1 MRLHLRLITAGLMAV
16 PAGAFAADP
25 VKWNPPPD
33 DASLGILREVF
44 GNVVDFVIGN
54 GVSAAELG
62 NNNTVLAAGFEVFNT
77 AILFLAMIFV
87 AYSSIMG
94 VVNTAHDGEFLG
106 KKMSSI
112 WVPIRTV
119 GGSALLLPLAGGF
132 SLIQI
137 MILWLT
143 LQGVGVGDKAW
154 QAMLGRIDQ
163 SGMINHPNM
172 PNARPLVANIMR
184 FEVCMAAMNKHY
196 AEAERVDRISVQETV
211 SHIFSMVPSDKAFGG
226 TGAVGGL
233 GAFGVNFEAVPIPV
247 TSFNW
252 AASDGSYIR
261 NNVCGGISWEESPQS
276 QAGNARYLDT
286 ARVSKAHA
294 AAVRQVIAAVRPVAQ
309 RIVAGE
315 KPSSDVILSAAYNY
329 ENQVRQAARSAVDAA
344 NSNSKDAFVDYA
356 SAGGW
361 VFAGSY
367 YNHIIALNDAVQL
380 SVNSLPTSN
389 SIDIQD
395 KESQDALVGFKDAM
409 AVTEEFLKVR
419 SHTAQAAYEQEMKLD
434 TDACTDP
441 LPNTWEAIRKCLSKP
456 ALVGIEMMT
465 ANMAGSNTSHVAQV
479 KSLGDII
486 MDVAWAQ
493 AGVLAV
499 ASGFADAKLVDYS
512 VGAFFSLK
520 GAMGSISFMVNAM
533 IMAMLAA
540 GAMMAFYVPMI
551 PFITWTVGVIKWVVS
566 IAEAMVAAPIFA
578 AAHIH
583 PDGDDAVGRAGPG
596 YMIILTTVLRPI
608 LMLFGL
614 IMSIGVAQPIAHFVN
629 AGFMLAVKGSMHDS
643 ANGLGA
649 FVAYTVIYV
658 IIMTTVLHS
667 VFALIHWIPDNTM
680 RWMGN
685 AVGMGGV
692 GDSEG
697 RESQHVFA
705 GAASHTRGIAGG
717 SHSGGRSKNGG
728 GGAPAGPGSDGGGST
743 SDSDHQQTPRGGGG
757 QGEGDSGGGD
767 RTQPH

>member
-1 MRLHLRLITAGLMAV
+1 MRRLFWLFTA
-16 PAGAFAADP
+16 AFAATPGIALAADP
-25 VKWNPPPD
+25 VKWNPPD
-33 DASLGILREVF
+33 DDSSLGILREIF

-54 GVSAAELG
+54 GVTAANLG
-62 NNNTVLAAGFEVFNT
+62 SNNTVLAAGFEVFNT
-77 AILFLAMIFV
+77 AILFLAMLFV

-106 KKMSSI
+106 RKMSSI

-137 MILWLT
+137 LILWLT

-163 SGMINHPNM
+163 SGMINHPNI
-172 PNARPLVANIMR
+172 PNARPLVANILR
-184 FEVCMAAMNKHY
+184 YEVCMAAMNQHY
-196 AEAERVDRISVQETV
+196 SEVGRADRISVQE
-211 SHIFSMVPSDKAFGG
+211 SGSYISSLVPTDDIAGG
-226 TGAVGGL
+226 TGLIGNSGM
-233 GAFGVNFEAVPIPV
+233 FGVNYKSMTIPI
-247 TSFNW
+247 TTFSW
-252 AASDGSYIR
+252 AASNGSYIR
-261 NNVCGGISWEESPQS
+261 KNVCGGISWEESPQS

-286 ARVSKAHA
+286 TKITAAHA
-294 AAVRQVIAAVRPVAQ
+294 AAVRQVIASVRPVAQ

-315 KPSSDVILSAAYNY
+315 KPNSDVILSASYEY
-329 ENQVRQAARSAVDAA
+329 ENRLRQAARAAVDTA
-344 NSNSKDAFVDYA
+344 NVASKDAFVDYA
-356 SAGGW
+356 STGGW

-380 SVNSLPTSN
+380 AVNSLPTSA

-395 KESQDALVGFKDAM
+395 KESQDTLVGYSDAM
-409 AVTEEFLKVR
+409 SVTEEFLKLR
-419 SHTAQAAYEQEMKLD
+419 SATAEAAYEHEAKLD
-434 TDACTDP
+434 TEVCIDP
-441 LPNTWEAIRKCLSKP
+441 LPSTWEAIRKCLSKP
-456 ALVGIEMMT
+456 ALAGIEMMT

-479 KSLGDII
+479 KSLGDTI
-486 MDVAWAQ
+486 MDVAWTQ

-499 ASGFADAKLVDYS
+499 AAGFADAKGVDYT
-512 VGAFFSLK
+512 VGVFFSLK
-520 GAMGSISFMVNAM
+520 GALGSVGFMINAL
-533 IMAMLAA
+533 IMATIAA

-596 YMIILTTVLRPI
+596 YMIILSTVLRPI

-643 ANGLGA
+643 ANGIGA
-649 FVAYTVIYV
+649 FTAYCVIYV

-692 GDSEG
+692 ADSEG
-697 RESQHVFA
+697 REAQHVFA
-705 GAASHTRGIAGG
+705 GAASHSRGVAGG
-717 SHSGGRSKNGG
+717 SHAGGRGGSRG
-728 GGAPAGPGSDGGGST
+728 GGAPDGPADGGGGGGGGSGGST
-743 SDSDHQQTPRGGGG
+743 SDMDHQQTSRGGGG
-757 QGEGDSGGGD
+757 DS
-767 RTQPH
+767 QPSSRE